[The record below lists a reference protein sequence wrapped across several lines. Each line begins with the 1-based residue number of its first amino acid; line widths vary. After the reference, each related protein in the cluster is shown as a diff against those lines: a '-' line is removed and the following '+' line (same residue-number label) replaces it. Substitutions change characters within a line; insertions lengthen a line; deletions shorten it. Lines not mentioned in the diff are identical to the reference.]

1 MPKNSISASIKRIH
15 RESVPSSII
24 NMITDLL
31 ITKELKPGD
40 QLPTELEL
48 AQQLGVGRNSV
59 REAVKSL
66 SYLGVVEIRRGI
78 GTFVAEFMPASVLNP
93 LVLELVFEKKTSRE
107 IIELRL
113 LIETAVAE
121 MVIQKASDND
131 IQKLDEA
138 NNRLRNA
145 AGAKHIDSQHLR
157 DLDINFHE
165 TLLQL
170 TDNRPLQK
178 IGKVIY
184 TLFLASIEK
193 TVEQDPLRAA
203 GNHQLIIDAIKR
215 RDPALLRRHMKKSLS
230 LWMDYLQR

>member
-1 MPKNSISASIKRIH
+1 MPKNNLSASIKPLH

-31 ITKELKPGD
+31 ISKELKPGD
-40 QLPTELEL
+40 QFPSELEL

-59 REAVKSL
+59 REAIKTL

-78 GTFVAEFMPASVLNP
+78 GTFVAESMPASVVNP
-93 LVLELVFEKKTSRE
+93 LVLGLILEQKTSRE

-121 MVIQKASDND
+121 MVIQKAGVED
-131 IQKLDEA
+131 IQKLEA
-138 NNRLRNA
+138 ANGRLRKA
-145 AGAKHIDSQHLR
+145 ATGKSKRSVSLR

-165 TLLQL
+165 TLLEV

-193 TVEQDPLRAA
+193 TVEEDPNLAVR
-203 GNHQLIIDAIKR
+203 NHQLVIEAIKK
-215 RDPALLRRHMKKSLS
+215 RDVELLRKHMKESLS
-230 LWMDYLQR
+230 FWMDYIQR

>member
-1 MPKNSISASIKRIH
+1 MPKTIISASIKRIP

-31 ITKELKPGD
+31 ISRELKPGD

-78 GTFVAEFMPASVLNP
+78 GTFVATSMPASVLNP
-93 LVLELVFEKKTSRE
+93 LLLELVFEQKTSRE

-121 MVIQKASDND
+121 MVIQKAGDDD

-138 NNRLRNA
+138 NNQLRLA

-157 DLDINFHE
+157 NLDINFHV

-178 IGKVIY
+178 IGKAIY

-193 TVEQDPLRAA
+193 TVEQDPLRAV
-203 GNHQLIIDAIKR
+203 GNHQLIIDAIKK
-215 RDPALLRRHMKKSLS
+215 RDPALLRIHMKESLS